1 VSARR
6 RAGGLLAAAALAAA
20 GCGGG
25 SGGSAPES
33 GPVGL
38 SASQLQVASCSDWK
52 KLSLRERYSAL
63 DQLKTVA
70 SGPDHNGATLPQQK
84 AYDTIDG
91 RCKHYF
97 ARGFLL
103 YEMYNRA
110 ASFNTLSGDG

>member
-1 VSARR
+1 VNARR
-6 RAGGLLAAAALAAA
+6 RAGGLLAAAALAA

-25 SGGSAPES
+25 SSGSAPES

-52 KLSLRERYSAL
+52 RLSLRERYSVL

>member
-1 VSARR
+1 MSARR
-6 RAGGLLAAAALAAA
+6 LAAGLLAAASLPVA

-25 SGGSAPES
+25 SPAQPSG

-38 SASQLQVASCSDWK
+38 TASQLQVADCRDWK
-52 KLSLRERYSAL
+52 RLSLRERYAVL
-63 DQLKTVA
+63 DQLKEIA
-70 SGPDHNGATLPQQK
+70 RGPDKNGAVLPQQK

-91 RCKHYF
+91 RCRHYF